1 MIRAFVIAG
10 LLAGAA
16 PVLAQALPS
25 PPSADQRLQAVYNAE
40 WQWRLAQTGQVQDG
54 LDTRQGPK
62 LPCETPACQTAR
74 QTYWQGVLDQLA
86 TIPDADLSNEERLN
100 KAVLTE
106 SLRAEVMN
114 IGWRNYEMPINSDS
128 NIWTYLPGQTPFAN
142 ADAYRNYLS
151 RLRDIPRWFDE
162 HVANMRAGLK
172 RGFTPPAITL
182 RGRDDT
188 LAGQIKPGEASP
200 FYTPFRQMPASISA
214 ADQAQLRAEA
224 LQVIDTV
231 VNPAQTKL
239 LGFLRSEY
247 LPGARTTTGAKDL
260 PGGLPW
266 YRDQVREYTTTDM
279 TPDQIHELGLREV
292 ARIDADMKKT
302 MADAKFTGD
311 FKAFLAFL
319 RTDPQFYARTPNELL
334 GFSALVMKK
343 MDGKLAQVFTTLP
356 RYRFTLRPVPD
367 AIAPV
372 YTSGRGGLDACY
384 MNTYDLKSRP
394 LYNLVSLTLHECV
407 PGHSHQ
413 AAMALEAPARPPFR
427 RRTYFSGYGE
437 GWGLYTEWLGTKLG
451 MYETPYEEF
460 GRETFEMWRA
470 ARLVI
475 DTGLHTRGWSR
486 DQAIQYLEDHTALA
500 RRDIEVEVDRYISWP
515 GQALAYKLGE
525 LKIRELRAKAE
536 AELGTR
542 FDQRPFH
549 DTLLGLGSVPL
560 PVMES
565 EMLAWIAREK
575 AKAPA
580 AR

>member
-1 MIRAFVIAG
+1 MIRTFVTAL

-16 PVLAQALPS
+16 HAQT
-25 PPSADQRLQAVYNAE
+25 ADQRLKSVYDAE

-54 LDTRQGPK
+54 LDTRQGPR
-62 LPCETPACQTAR
+62 LPCETPACHADR
-74 QTYWQGVLDQLA
+74 QIYWQGVLARLA
-86 TIPDADLSNEERLN
+86 AIPDADLSAEERLN
-100 KAVLTE
+100 KAVLAE
-106 SLRAEVMN
+106 SLRVEVAN
-114 IGWRNYEMPINSDS
+114 IGWRAFEMPINSDS
-128 NIWTYLPGQTPFAN
+128 NIWSYLPAQVPFRN
-142 ADAYRNYLS
+142 AQEYRNYIS
-151 RLRDIPRWFDE
+151 RMRDIPRWFDE
-162 HVANMRAGLK
+162 HVANMRSGMK

-182 RGRDDT
+182 KGRDDT
-188 LAGQIKPGEASP
+188 LAGQIKPAMASP
-200 FYTPFRQMPASISA
+200 FYAPFKLMPTSIPVFEQ
-214 ADQAQLRAEA
+214 DQLRAEA
-224 LQVIDTV
+224 REVIDTV
-231 VNPAQTKL
+231 VNPAQTRL
-239 LGFLRSEY
+239 LTFLRADY
-247 LPGARTTTGAKDL
+247 IPGTRTSTAAKDL
-260 PGGLPW
+260 PDGMAW
-266 YRDQVREYTTTDM
+266 YRDQVREFTTTTM
-279 TPDQIHELGLREV
+279 TPDEIHELGLREV
-292 ARIDADMKKT
+292 ARIDADMQQT
-302 MADAKFTGD
+302 MKAAGFTGD
-311 FKAFLAFL
+311 FKSFLAFL

-343 MDGKLAQVFTTLP
+343 MDGKLDQVFTTLP

-394 LYNLVSLTLHECV
+394 LYNLVALTLHECV

-451 MYETPYEEF
+451 LYETPYEEF

-475 DTGLHTRGWSR
+475 DTGLHTRGWTR
-486 DQAIQYLEDHTALA
+486 DKAIRYLEDHTALA

-536 AELGTR
+536 AELGAR

-549 DTLLGLGSVPL
+549 DTLLGMGSVPL

-575 AKAPA
+575 AKAVV

>member
-1 MIRAFVIAG
+1 MIRTIIAAL
-10 LLAGAA
+10 LLAGVAH
-16 PVLAQALPS
+16 AQTAGGQLKS
-25 PPSADQRLQAVYNAE
+25 IYDAE
-40 WQWRLAQTGQVQDG
+40 WQWRLAQTGEVQDG
-54 LDTRQGPK
+54 LDTRQGPR
-62 LPCETPACQTAR
+62 LPCETPACHAEHKQ
-74 QTYWQGVLDQLA
+74 YWQRVLDQLA
-86 TIPDADLSNEERLN
+86 ALPDAQLSAEERLN

-106 SLRAEVMN
+106 SLRAEVAN
-114 IGWRNYEMPINSDS
+114 IGWHAFEMPINSDS
-128 NIWTYLPGQTPFAN
+128 NIWQYLPAQAPFRSELE
-142 ADAYRNYLS
+142 YRDYIS
-151 RLRDIPRWFDE
+151 RMGEIPRWFDE
-162 HVANMRAGLK
+162 HVANMRSGMK

-188 LAGQIKPGEASP
+188 LAGQIKPGSESP
-200 FYTPFRQMPASISA
+200 FYAPFRRMPSSITPA
-214 ADQAQLRAEA
+214 TQAA
-224 LQVIDTV
+224 LQAEVVAVIDGV

-239 LGFLRSEY
+239 LGFLRGEY
-247 LPGARTTTGAKDL
+247 IPGTRTSTAAKDL
-260 PGGLPW
+260 PNGMAW
-266 YRDQVREYTTTDM
+266 YRDQIREYTTTDM
-279 TPDQIHELGLREV
+279 TPDAIHALGLREV
-292 ARIDADMKKT
+292 ARIDADMRQT
-302 MADAKFTGD
+302 MKDAGFTGD
-311 FKAFLAFL
+311 FRSFLGFL
-319 RTDPQFYARTPNELL
+319 RSDPQFYAKTPNELL

-343 MDGKLAQVFTTLP
+343 MDGKLDQVFTTLP

-394 LYNLVSLTLHECV
+394 LYNLVALTLHECV

-437 GWGLYTEWLGTKLG
+437 GWGLYSEWLGTKLG
-451 MYETPYEEF
+451 LYETPYEEF

-475 DTGLHTRGWSR
+475 DTGLHTRGWTR
-486 DQAIQYLEDHTALA
+486 DEAIVYLEDHTALA

-525 LKIRELRAKAE
+525 LKIRELRAQAE
-536 AELGTR
+536 AELGPR

-549 DTLLGLGSVPL
+549 DTLLGMGSVPL
-560 PVMES
+560 PVMET

-575 AKAPA
+575 AKAKNST

>member
-1 MIRAFVIAG
+1 MIRTVLAVL
-10 LLAGAA
+10 LLAGSAA
-16 PVLAQALPS
+16 AQT
-25 PPSADQRLQAVYNAE
+25 ADQRLKAVYDAE

-54 LDTRQGPK
+54 LETRPGDR
-62 LPCETPACQTAR
+62 LPCVTPACQDAR
-74 QTYWQGVLDQLA
+74 RSYWQGVLNQLA
-86 TIPDADLSNEERLN
+86 NIPDAELSPEERLN
-100 KAVLTE
+100 KAVLAE
-106 SLRAEVMN
+106 SLRAEVTG
-114 IGWRNYEMPINSDS
+114 IGWRNFEMPMTSDS
-128 NIWTYLPGQTPFAN
+128 NFWSYLPARAGFQS
-142 ADAYRNYLS
+142 ADDYRRYIS
-151 RLRDIPRWFDE
+151 RMRDIPRYFDE
-162 HVANMRAGLK
+162 QMANMRAGLR
-172 RGFTPPAITL
+172 RGFTPPAVTL
-182 RGRDDT
+182 KGRDET
-188 LAGQIKPGEASP
+188 LAAQIRPWQESP
-200 FYTPFRQMPASISA
+200 YYAPFRQMPSQGLTASEQDA
-214 ADQAQLRAEA
+214 LQAEA
-224 LQVIDTV
+224 RLVIETI
-231 VNPAQTKL
+231 VNPAQQRL

-247 LPGARTTTGAKDL
+247 LPAARTTTGARDL
-260 PGGLPW
+260 PNGLAW
-266 YRDQVREYTTTDM
+266 YRDQVREFTTLDM
-279 TPDQIHELGLREV
+279 TPEAIHQLGLKEV
-292 ARIDADMKKT
+292 ARIDADMQKT
-302 MADAKFTGD
+302 MRDAG
-311 FKAFLAFL
+311 FKGSFKEFLAFL
-319 RTDPQFYARTPNELL
+319 RTDPQFYAKTPNELL

-343 MDGKLAQVFTTLP
+343 MDGKLGQVFTTLP

-384 MNTYDLKSRP
+384 MNTYDLPSRP
-394 LYNLVSLTLHECV
+394 LYNLVALTLHECV

-413 AAMALEAPARPPFR
+413 AAMALEAPERPPFR

-475 DTGLHTRGWSR
+475 DTGLHTMGWSR
-486 DQAIQYLEDHTALA
+486 DQAIAYLEDHTALS

-536 AELGTR
+536 AELGPR

-560 PVMES
+560 PVMEA
-565 EMLAWIAREK
+565 EMLRWLAAEK
-575 AKAPA
+575 ARVTV